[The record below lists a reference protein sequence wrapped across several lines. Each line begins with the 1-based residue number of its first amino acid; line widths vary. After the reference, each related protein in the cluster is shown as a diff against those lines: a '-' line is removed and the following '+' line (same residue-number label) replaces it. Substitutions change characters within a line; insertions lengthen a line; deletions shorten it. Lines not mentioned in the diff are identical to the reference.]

1 MHIDSRNTLR
11 FAARTGQAS
20 KNRKDHQATS
30 RSQCT
35 SIWNYPRRCILNIRI
50 LLFIA
55 ISLTPSVIN
64 AQTSAFKRADA
75 LVAQENYQGAI
86 VEYNKV
92 SPRDGDLFARAIYNI
107 GVCHYELWQTEDAIA
122 FYKRAIELKQGNYPR
137 ASYALGIALDDQGR
151 STEARAAYEQALSAS
166 NRQFA
171 PATYRLGLLAAGAGE
186 FEKAAALFKEAA
198 SHAGKHV
205 PASHN
210 NHGVMLARL
219 GFLKEAEMEF
229 DKALKAS
236 DGRLEDAVHNLNLC
250 RSLTAGLRL
259 NYKLS
264 VVN

>member
-1 MHIDSRNTLR
+1 M
-11 FAARTGQAS
+11 
-20 KNRKDHQATS
+20 
-30 RSQCT
+30 
-35 SIWNYPRRCILNIRI
+35 NIRI

-64 AQTSAFKRADA
+64 AQTSAFKRGDA
-75 LVAQENYQGAI
+75 LVAQENYPAAI

-92 SPRDGDLFARAIYNI
+92 SPHDGDLYARAIYNI
-107 GVCHYELWQTEDAIA
+107 GVCHYELWHTEQAIL
-122 FYKRAIELKQGNYPR
+122 FYKQAIELKQGNYPR

-171 PATYRLGLLAAGAGE
+171 PATYRLGLLAARAGE

-219 GFLKEAEMEF
+219 GFLKEAEKEF
-229 DKALKAS
+229 YNALKAS
-236 DGRLEDAVHNLNLC
+236 DGRLEDAAHNLNLC
-250 RSLTAGLRL
+250 RSLTSELRT

-264 VVN
+264 ILN